1 MRDCWWSMVL
11 VNIQTEDGRFVALYP
26 PTIVKSVG
34 QGKTFAVSGE
44 TWIEVPDGS
53 TLEDADKLFCWGVEG
68 RKHWD
73 PDYTEEKNQWEITG
87 SKDKKYMVTQNGT
100 SWHCECAGY
109 RFRRDCKHIQNLKIL
124 FSA

>member
-1 MRDCWWSMVL
+1 MVP
-11 VNIQTEDGRFVALYP
+11 VNIRTEDGRQVVLYP
-26 PTIVKSVG
+26 PTIVKSVAR
-34 QGKTFAVSGE
+34 GKTFAVSGS
-44 TWIEVPDGS
+44 TWLEVPDGS

-73 PDYTEEKNQWEITG
+73 SEYTEEQNQWDITG
-87 SKDKKYMVTQNGT
+87 SKGKKYTVVQNGT
-100 SWHCECAGY
+100 DWNCECAGY

>member
-1 MRDCWWSMVL
+1 MRGCWWSMVL
-11 VNIQTEDGRFVALYP
+11 VNIQTEDGRFVVLYP
-26 PTIVKSVG
+26 PTIIKSVG
-34 QGKTFAVSGE
+34 QGKTFAVSEG

-53 TLEDADKLFCWGVEG
+53 TLEDADKLFCWGTEG
-68 RKHWD
+68 RKYWD
-73 PDYTEEKNQWEITG
+73 PDYTEDKNQWEVTG

-100 SWHCECAGY
+100 SWHCECTGY